1 VQKDTGRYEASIRTY
16 AAQWTDAQIR
26 EAIADERRIL
36 GDQSLSD
43 VARDNSHTI
52 LSIYESVLTERGS
65 GSSAA

>member
-1 VQKDTGRYEASIRTY
+1 VQKDTNRYATSIRSY
-16 AAQWTDAQIR
+16 AEQWTDQQIK

-43 VARDNSHTI
+43 VARDNSRNI